1 MSTEDQT
8 KSANLKNNILKF
20 PGTKNKAVE
29 EQQKE
34 FARLLFS
41 IQMKMNKNDFNV
53 HPITHKELL
62 LLSNHGEAIEHPP
75 ITASRLISVLAT
87 SLIRNSFMEDLL
99 WVEKKEKATVQWPVM
114 LF

>member
-1 MSTEDQT
+1 MSTEEQT
-8 KSANLKNNILKF
+8 KSPNLKSNILIF
-20 PGTKNKAVE
+20 RGSKNVQVE

-41 IQMKMNKNDFNV
+41 IQMKMNKPDFNV

-75 ITASRLISVLAT
+75 QTASRLISVLAT

-99 WVEKKEKATVQWPVM
+99 
-114 LF
+114 

>member
-1 MSTEDQT
+1 MSTEDQI
-8 KSANLKNNILKF
+8 KSPNLKSNILKF
-20 PGTKNKAVE
+20 PGSKNVQVE

-41 IQMKMNKNDFNV
+41 IQMKMNKPDFNV

-75 ITASRLISVLAT
+75 QTASRLISVLAT
-87 SLIRNSFMEDLL
+87 SIIRNSFMEDLL
-99 WVEKKEKATVQWPVM
+99 WVEKKEKAIVLWASSNS
-114 LF
+114 

>member
-1 MSTEDQT
+1 MNTEDQK
-8 KSANLKNNILKF
+8 KSAILKNNILNF
-20 PGTKNKAVE
+20 PGKKNKAVD

-41 IQMKMNKNDFNV
+41 IQMKMNKDDFNV
-53 HPITHKELL
+53 HPLTHKELL
-62 LLSNHGEAIEHPP
+62 VLSNHGEAIELTP

-99 WVEKKEKATVQWPVM
+99 
-114 LF
+114 